1 MTVCLNNVINEERF
15 RLQKDGIVTGQ
26 QEGNS
31 KADGSQVGKYTMSVT
46 VNLTGVAAHKIRRL
60 EEAGLC
66 NPTRT
71 DSKQRLYSDEDI
83 SLIKKISDL
92 LQKGINLNGVK
103 VILSMEIKNTDDK
116 TTESG

>member
-1 MTVCLNNVINEERF
+1 M
-15 RLQKDGIVTGQ
+15 TGQ
-26 QEGNS
+26 HENNS
-31 KADGSQVGKYTMSVT
+31 KSDSKEVGKYTMSVA

-66 NPTRT
+66 NPVRT
-71 DSKQRLYSDEDI
+71 DSKQRLYSDNDI

-103 VILSMEIKNTDDK
+103 VILSMEIKNSNAK
-116 TTESG
+116 RTESG